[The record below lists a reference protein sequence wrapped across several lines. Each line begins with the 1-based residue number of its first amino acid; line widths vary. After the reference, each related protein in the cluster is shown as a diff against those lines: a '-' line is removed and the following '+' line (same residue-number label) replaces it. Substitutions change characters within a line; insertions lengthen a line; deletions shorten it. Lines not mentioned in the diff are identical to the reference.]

1 MQNLMWWE
9 NPMTNK
15 NSKTKTAAKEMQRI
29 RIKRNQRAQ
38 KQDGCEEETIT
49 ETGLMLKVQKKK
61 RTTTT
66 VE

>member
-1 MQNLMWWE
+1 MQTLRLAIKNELMQNLMWWE

-49 ETGLMLKVQKKK
+49 EHLRQV
-61 RTTTT
+61 
-66 VE
+66 